1 MKLVFVTQVL
11 DRGDAVLGFV
21 HRWVQGLAACA
32 ERVRV
37 LALEVGDTSGLPAN
51 VDWRVLGRRGHLARW
66 FRYRSLLGEALRR
79 DGFDALL
86 THMVPRYS
94 LVAAGPARRAGVPHF
109 LWYTHAGVDGRL
121 IRAARLV
128 DGVFTASEESL
139 RIETPRKIV
148 TGHGID
154 VAHFAADTGAAVSP
168 PRLLSVGRL
177 TPSKDPLTVLEALA
191 LLVGAGRDVHLDWAG
206 GALARG
212 DDEYGAR
219 VRARVSELGLSGRVR
234 WLGAVPYA
242 EIPALYRA
250 ATVFVSASRT
260 GSVDKVVLEAMAAG
274 RPVVTSNEAFPR
286 VFAGLRR
293 IGADAALAARLS
305 FPAGDPTALAA
316 QVGAWLDAGAPARD
330 AAGAS
335 LRALVAQEHA
345 VDPLMAR
352 LVAHMDAA
360 RGPREGRSMTHLL
373 AQVGVVVPV
382 WNAAAELEACLRSLA
397 PAAAAGARIV
407 VVDDA
412 STDGAGGARARASR
426 SRA

>member
-1 MKLVFVTQVL
+1 VKLVFVTQVL

-21 HRWVQGLAACA
+21 HRWVQGLASCTAH
-32 ERVRV
+32 VRV
-37 LALEVGDTSGLPAN
+37 LALEVGDTSGLPDN
-51 VDWRVLGRRGHLARW
+51 VDWRELGRRGHLARW
-66 FRYRSLLGEALRR
+66 FRYRGLLHEALRR

-121 IRAARLV
+121 VRAERVV
-128 DGVFTASEESL
+128 DGIFTASEESL
-139 RIETPRKIV
+139 RIDTSKRIV

-154 VAHFAADTGAAVSP
+154 VAHFAGDGRAPAVP
-168 PRLLSVGRL
+168 PRLLSVGRV
-177 TPSKDPLTVLEALA
+177 TQSKDPLTVLEALA
-191 LLVGAGRDVHLDWAG
+191 LLMHEGRDVHLDWAG

-212 DDEYGAR
+212 DDEYGER
-219 VRARVSELGLSGRVR
+219 VRARAKALGLESRVR

-242 EIPALYRA
+242 DVPALYRA

-286 VFAGLRR
+286 VFA
-293 IGADAALAARLS
+293 ALGDVSLPNGRGNLASRLVV
-305 FPAGDPTALAA
+305 PAGDPVALAA
-316 QVGAWLDAGAPARD
+316 SLGEWLDLDQGARD
-330 AAGAS
+330 AAGA
-335 LRALVAQEHA
+335 ALTELVQREHS

-360 RGPREGRSMTHLL
+360 R
-373 AQVGVVVPV
+373 
-382 WNAAAELEACLRSLA
+382 
-397 PAAAAGARIV
+397 
-407 VVDDA
+407 
-412 STDGAGGARARASR
+412 RAKSSA
-426 SRA
+426 